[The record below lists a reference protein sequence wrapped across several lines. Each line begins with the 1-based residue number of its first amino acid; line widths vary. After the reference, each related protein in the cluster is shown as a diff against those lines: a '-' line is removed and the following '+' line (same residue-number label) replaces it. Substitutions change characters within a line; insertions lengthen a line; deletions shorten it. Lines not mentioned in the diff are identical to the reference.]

1 MLYPIQVPRPGNIA
15 TFRTFLDNF
24 FRGGRKMASV
34 DQKKAVLSKVPLFG
48 SLKDKQLG
56 RLADR
61 MVERSYASGDMIV
74 KQGQGGEGFYV
85 VVRGKAEATRER
97 TDGEKILVNH
107 FEAGDFF
114 GELALLDE
122 EGVRTASIVAN
133 EPTTCLV
140 LTRWDFLAT
149 LRQDADMA
157 VDILQE
163 MARRFRIALNSL

>member
-1 MLYPIQVPRPGNIA
+1 
-15 TFRTFLDNF
+15 
-24 FRGGRKMASV
+24 MASA
-34 DQKKAVLSKVPLFG
+34 DQKKTFLTKVPLFQG
-48 SLKDKQLG
+48 LKDRQLL

-61 MVERSYASGDMIV
+61 MVERNYAAGDLIV

-85 VVRGKAEATRER
+85 LISGKAEATRER
-97 TDGEKILVNH
+97 SDGEKLHVNS
-107 FEAGDFF
+107 FGSADYF

-122 EGVRTASIVAN
+122 DGVRTASITAV

-157 VDILQE
+157 VEILQE
-163 MARRFRIALNSL
+163 IARRFRIALNQL

>member
-1 MLYPIQVPRPGNIA
+1 
-15 TFRTFLDNF
+15 
-24 FRGGRKMASV
+24 MASAE
-34 DQKKAVLSKVPLFG
+34 QKKKFLSNVPLFQG
-48 SLKDKQLG
+48 LKDRQLQ

-61 MVERSYASGDMIV
+61 MVERNYAAGDLIV

-85 VVRGKAEATRER
+85 ITAGKASATRER
-97 TDGEKILVNH
+97 SDGEMVVVNS
-107 FEAGDFF
+107 FGPGDFF

-122 EGVRTASIVAN
+122 DGIRTATIAAV

-157 VDILQE
+157 VEILQE
-163 MARRFRIALNSL
+163 MAKRFRIALNTL

>member
-1 MLYPIQVPRPGNIA
+1 
-15 TFRTFLDNF
+15 
-24 FRGGRKMASV
+24 MASAEL
-34 DQKKAVLSKVPLFG
+34 KKKFLSNVPLFQG
-48 SLKDKQLG
+48 LKDRQLQ

-61 MVERSYASGDMIV
+61 MVERNYAAGDLIV

-85 VVRGKAEATRER
+85 LTAGKANATRER
-97 TDGEKILVNH
+97 SDGEKIVVNN
-107 FEAGDFF
+107 FDPGDFF

-122 EGVRTASIVAN
+122 DGIRTATIAAV

-157 VDILQE
+157 VEILQE
-163 MARRFRIALNSL
+163 MAKRFRIALNTL

>member
-1 MLYPIQVPRPGNIA
+1 MA
-15 TFRTFLDNF
+15 T
-24 FRGGRKMASV
+24 V
-34 DQKKAVLSKVPLFG
+34 DQKKQFLSKVPLFQG
-48 SLKDKQLG
+48 LKDRQLQ

-61 MVERSYASGDMIV
+61 MVERNYAAGDVIV

-85 VVRGKAEATRER
+85 LISGKGDAVRDRS
-97 TDGEKILVNH
+97 DGEKLLVNN
-107 FEAGDFF
+107 FGPTDYF

-122 EGVRTASIVAN
+122 DGIRTASIIAA

-157 VDILQE
+157 VEILQE
-163 MARRFRIALNSL
+163 MAKRFRIALNQL

>member
-1 MLYPIQVPRPGNIA
+1 
-15 TFRTFLDNF
+15 
-24 FRGGRKMASV
+24 MASA
-34 DQKKAVLSKVPLFG
+34 DQKKSFLSKVPLFQG
-48 SLKDKQLG
+48 LKDRQLI

-61 MVERSYASGDMIV
+61 MVERNYAAGDLIV

-85 VVRGKAEATRER
+85 LISGKAEAVRER
-97 TDGEKILVNH
+97 SDGEKVQVNN
-107 FEAGDFF
+107 FGPTDYF

-122 EGVRTASIVAN
+122 DGVRTASITAV

-157 VDILQE
+157 VEILQE
-163 MARRFRIALNSL
+163 MARRFRIALNQL

>member
-1 MLYPIQVPRPGNIA
+1 
-15 TFRTFLDNF
+15 
-24 FRGGRKMASV
+24 MASA
-34 DQKKAVLSKVPLFG
+34 DQKKSFLSKVPLFQG
-48 SLKDKQLG
+48 LKDRQLL

-61 MVERSYASGDMIV
+61 MVERNYAAGDLIV

-85 VVRGKAEATRER
+85 LISGKADATRER
-97 TDGEKILVNH
+97 ADGEKVQVNT
-107 FEAGDFF
+107 FGPTDYF

-122 EGVRTASIVAN
+122 DGIRTASITAV

-157 VDILQE
+157 VEILQE
-163 MARRFRIALNSL
+163 MARRFRIALNQL